1 MSGFNKYFPDYEKLY
16 PEIKSRPDVLEV
28 LRSSDQKMRYIE
40 CDLKAGESLVNSEQQ
55 MVVLRHSREDSM
67 ERIMDEEKKEFVA
80 PDDSVEDQVLRRE
93 RYDFLYQAIDF
104 LTSKERSLVIALYFQ
119 DQTESTYARE
129 HGLSQK
135 AVNKR
140 RKKVLLKLKK
150 ILLRTFV
157 E

>member
-1 MSGFNKYFPDYEKLY
+1 MSGFNRYFPDYEKLY

-40 CDLKAGESLVNSEQQ
+40 YDLKAGESLVNSEQQ
-55 MVVLRHSREDSM
+55 MVVLRQSREDSM
-67 ERIMDEEKKEFVA
+67 ERIIDEEKKDFVA
-80 PDDSVEDQVLRRE
+80 PDDSVEEQVLRRE

-104 LTSKERSLVIALYFQ
+104 LTIKERSLVIALYFQ
-119 DQTESTYARE
+119 DQTESTYARK

-140 RKKVLLKLKK
+140 RKKS
-150 ILLRTFV
+150 F
-157 E
+157 

>member
-1 MSGFNKYFPDYEKLY
+1 MSGFIKYFPDYEKLY
-16 PEIKSRPDVLEV
+16 PEIKSRPDILEV

-40 CDLKAGESLVNSEQQ
+40 YDLKTGESLVNSE
-55 MVVLRHSREDSM
+55 VVLRQSREDSM

-80 PDDSVEDQVLRRE
+80 PDDSVEEQVLCRE
-93 RYDFLYQAIDF
+93 RYDFLYQAIEF

-140 RKKVLLKLKK
+140 RKKILLKLKK

>member
-1 MSGFNKYFPDYEKLY
+1 MSGFSKYFPDYEKLY
-16 PEIKSRPDVLEV
+16 PEIKSRPDILEV

-40 CDLKAGESLVNSEQQ
+40 YDLKTGESLVNSE
-55 MVVLRHSREDSM
+55 VVLRQSREDSM
-67 ERIMDEEKKEFVA
+67 ERIMNEEKKEFVA
-80 PDDSVEDQVLRRE
+80 PDDSVEEQVLRRE
-93 RYDFLYQAIDF
+93 RYDFLYQAIEF

-140 RKKVLLKLKK
+140 RKKILLKLKK

>member
-1 MSGFNKYFPDYEKLY
+1 MSGFIKYFPDYEKLY
-16 PEIKSRPDVLEV
+16 PEIKSRPDILEV

-40 CDLKAGESLVNSEQQ
+40 YDLKTGESLVNSE
-55 MVVLRHSREDSM
+55 VVFRQSREDSM

-80 PDDSVEDQVLRRE
+80 PDDSVEEQVLRRE

-104 LTSKERSLVIALYFQ
+104 LTSKECSLVIALYFQ

>member
-40 CDLKAGESLVNSEQQ
+40 YDLKAGESLINSEQQ
-55 MVVLRHSREDSM
+55 MVVLRQSREDSM
-67 ERIMDEEKKEFVA
+67 ERIIDEERKEFVA
-80 PDDSVEDQVLRRE
+80 PDDSVEEQVLRRE

-104 LTSKERSLVIALYFQ
+104 LTIKERSLVIALYFQ
-119 DQTESTYARE
+119 DQTESTYARK

>member
-1 MSGFNKYFPDYEKLY
+1 MPNFSKYFPDYEKLY
-16 PEIKSRPDVLEV
+16 PEIKSRPDILEV
-28 LRSSDQKMRYIE
+28 LRSSDQKMRYAE
-40 CDLKAGESLVNSEQQ
+40 YDLKTGRFLANLEQQ
-55 MVVLRHSREDSM
+55 TALFLPSKEDSV
-67 ERIMDEEKKEFVA
+67 ERIIDEEKKEFID
-80 PDDSVEDQVLRRE
+80 PSDSVENQLLRQE
-93 RYDFLYQAIDF
+93 QCHYLYRAMTS
-104 LTSKERSLVIALYFQ
+104 LTDEERSLVTELYFQ
-119 DQTESTYARE
+119 NKSESTYASE

>member
-1 MSGFNKYFPDYEKLY
+1 MSGFIKYFPDYEKLY
-16 PEIKSRPDVLEV
+16 PEIKSRPDILEV

-40 CDLKAGESLVNSEQQ
+40 YDLKTGESLANSE
-55 MVVLRHSREDSM
+55 VVLRQSREDSM
-67 ERIMDEEKKEFVA
+67 ERIMHEEKKEFVA
-80 PDDSVEDQVLRRE
+80 PDDSVEEQVLRRE
-93 RYDFLYQAIDF
+93 RYDFLYQAIEF

-135 AVNKR
+135 AVNKQ
-140 RKKVLLKLKK
+140 RKKILLKLKK